1 MQALE
6 KHRPSRLYQPEKSLQ
21 TTWPPQN
28 RPAADRDGVACLL
41 FSNISRPRDAAML
54 SAHPRHSPD
63 VVWMHGT
70 ARLGN
75 CQHPST
81 TRAACTPVQ
90 VRRCLPARRSRMTS
104 TYVGRWISKQR
115 GHYLILQPCARHR
128 LIRFFSPEAA
138 QLSVEIGLR
147 LGPEAHGI
155 TLHIHMVLSS
165 WLMGRDPWSFAA
177 ASSWGSVGIHNHH
190 SGFPR

>member
-1 MQALE
+1 MSPLLE
-6 KHRPSRLYQPEKSLQ
+6 H
-21 TTWPPQN
+21 
-28 RPAADRDGVACLL
+28 
-41 FSNISRPRDAAML
+41 L
-54 SAHPRHSPD
+54 SAARRCHALCSPEAFTRCGI
-63 VVWMHGT
+63 WMHGT